1 MTKRKSGF
9 TLLEL
14 LVGISISALLSGSL
28 LPALGVARRTARQM
42 TNNTQGR
49 GIHQAMVTFA
59 QGNNT
64 RFPGLLGTGAA
75 DLPTVAES
83 PSTFGY
89 GSVASTESP
98 TSAMRVGVLLNGNF
112 FTPDYVINP
121 ADSDVQQASLD
132 TTLTSTSQS
141 YAWLEVSNDNADRK
155 QEWRDTLNSQAIIL
169 TDRNT
174 GDDATDEASSV
185 WTVINS
191 GDWRG
196 MVVWNDGHTTFETD
210 QVIQSDTRY
219 GAGQIWTPSNDSE
232 NNLFVDESEDS
243 VFMSRNGQ

>member
-1 MTKRKSGF
+1 MTKRKYGF
-9 TLLEL
+9 TLIEL
-14 LVGISISALLSGSL
+14 LVVISIIALLIGIL

-75 DLPTVAES
+75 NIPNVGVSA
-83 PSTFGY
+83 STFAY
-89 GSVASTESP
+89 ESVGSTASP

-121 ADSDVQQASLD
+121 ADSDVQQASLN

-141 YAWLEVSNDNADRK
+141 YAWLEIANASAERK

-169 TDRNT
+169 SDRNT
-174 GDDATDEASSV
+174 GANDTTTASSV
-185 WTVINS
+185 WTVVNS

-219 GAGQIWTPSNDSE
+219 GAGDIWVPANVTQ
-232 NNLFVDESEDS
+232 NNLFNNAGTSS
-243 VFMSRNGQ
+243 VYMTRSGQ